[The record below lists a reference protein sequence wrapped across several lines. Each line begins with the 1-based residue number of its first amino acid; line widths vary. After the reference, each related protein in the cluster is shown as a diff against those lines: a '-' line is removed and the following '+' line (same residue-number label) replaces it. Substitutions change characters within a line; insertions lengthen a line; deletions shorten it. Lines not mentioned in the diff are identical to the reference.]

1 MTGSRGISPTE
12 QSPVAQPAR
21 ARQSR
26 RYGFACCNCRHRK
39 VKCDGVLPA
48 CGKCVLSRE
57 QCTYNKRPSLAYA
70 VNLQHQLKAYQE
82 RFEQLRTAK
91 DGDRDALLEK
101 PVTTGPL
108 QGCSTSDFSPPPVV
122 ESATHGSD
130 EDSSSLQEE
139 TSIGTDGQLC
149 FYGSTSLYHISPSDG
164 HRSSTLYSKGRET
177 GAPHARLEQQDAM
190 TAFLAKIPSSLLD
203 NLLYTYW
210 CWPHHLHC
218 VLIKK
223 IFIRDLENL
232 GPFVTPFLLSAVL
245 TQAARYSTRS
255 DAAEVGRH
263 FAKQARKLLDLDID
277 RGSSIATIQGLL
289 IFSARECA
297 CGRTSQGWLYSGMA
311 FRMARDLG
319 LHLAPK
325 KLSPLCP
332 HFSDEDLAVR
342 NQIFWSCY
350 TWDKT
355 ISLCLGRTPAITN
368 VIELP
373 RPDTLLDGLDA
384 DEEIWEPKAFQGS
397 LFGGLMQHRAF
408 SSSRFVAY
416 CELCVITHDVL
427 DKLYVHRHRMEKD
440 QSMAR
445 YLDQTLEK
453 LDEWC
458 VRLPRD
464 LLVQDDSKSMECP
477 PLHILLLNLVYQ
489 TVVILLCRP
498 YRVSSETAKAR
509 CTRAAQMTDSLFML
523 HVRRFGFR
531 CVTWLQTYTMF
542 VACTINV
549 KDLKENREQDNTMSN
564 ADLARATSAR
574 LDFGLEILRQGGKS
588 TPSAGRCAAIVA
600 QLLSNAGSTCVN
612 TRHVSQQ
619 GAEILESDLQN
630 DEWQLEITSLDPQPQ
645 RETTQ
650 ADKTL
655 ATVPNVPFNKQ
666 HAGTESR
673 TASDLMHPGG
683 NVQGQS
689 PEVPNSGSMLDGSIT
704 TFDVGIQSPLVSTLF
719 GGASENLWEGG
730 SWTLTDTEFDLN
742 MAFNNT
748 D

>member
-1 MTGSRGISPTE
+1 MAGSRGISPVE

-21 ARQSR
+21 SRQSR

-39 VKCDGVLPA
+39 VKCDGALPA

-70 VNLQHQLKAYQE
+70 VTLQHQLKAYQE
-82 RFEQLRTAK
+82 RFEQLRAAK
-91 DGDRDALLEK
+91 DAERDALLAK

-108 QGCSTSDFSPPPVV
+108 QGCSTSDSSPPHVV
-122 ESATHGSD
+122 DSAAHGSD

-164 HRSSTLYSKGRET
+164 HRGSTLYSNGRET
-177 GAPHARLEQQDAM
+177 GEPHARLEQQDAM
-190 TAFLAKIPSSLLD
+190 TAFLGEIPSSLLD
-203 NLLYTYW
+203 NLLDTYW

-232 GPFVTPFLLSAVL
+232 GPYVTPFLLGAVL
-245 TQAARYSTRS
+245 AQAARYSPRS
-255 DAAEVGRH
+255 DAAEVGRR

-332 HFSDEDLAVR
+332 HFSNEDLAIR

-384 DEEIWEPKAFQGS
+384 DEEIWEPKAVQGS

-427 DKLYVHRHRMEKD
+427 DKLYIRRHRTEKD

-464 LLVQDDSKSMECP
+464 LLVQDDSKTMECP

-498 YRVSSETAKAR
+498 YRASSETAKAR
-509 CTRAAQMTDSLFML
+509 CTRAAQVTDTLFML

-549 KDLKENREQDNTMSN
+549 KDLKENREQDNTMAN
-564 ADLARATSAR
+564 ADLARAASAR
-574 LDFGLEILRQGGKS
+574 LDFGLEILRQGAKS

-600 QLLSNAGSTCVN
+600 QLLNNADSTRVN
-612 TRHVSQQ
+612 PRQVGQQ
-619 GAEILESDLQN
+619 GAENFESDLQN
-630 DEWQLEITSLDPQPQ
+630 DEGQLEITDLDPQPHT
-645 RETTQ
+645 ETTQ
-650 ADKTL
+650 AVRTL
-655 ATVPNVPFNKQ
+655 ETASDIHFNKQ
-666 HAGTESR
+666 PAGNESQIP
-673 TASDLMHPGG
+673 LG
-683 NVQGQS
+683 NVRGQG
-689 PEVPNSGSMLDGSIT
+689 PEALNSGSMLDGRLT
-704 TFDVGIQSPLVSTLF
+704 TFDVGIQSPLVDTSF
-719 GGASENLWEGG
+719 GGLSEDFWEGG
-730 SWTLTDTEFDLN
+730 SWMLTDMEFDLN
-742 MAFNNT
+742 MTYNNT
-748 D
+748 E